1 MEPSGS
7 CGYYNMRNFMF
18 YSGQTALFGSKMNLI
33 SVWLDWGK
41 QGITQNS
48 GGEILERSMKFHLL
62 SPAVVFQFVM

>member
-1 MEPSGS
+1 
-7 CGYYNMRNFMF
+7 MF